1 MRGDKALIDLVF
13 LTSEDRLI
21 YTATFHKIDGLWRL
35 RGVRETLQQFMM
47 RIVEPAGPPFDLPTP
62 PELLAIPPL
71 PPLTLDL
78 IVPPIPGPRSMPEG
92 PPQPKKK

>member
-47 RIVEPAGPPFDLPTP
+47 RIVEPPGPPFDLPTP